1 MADVSTMSNVTP
13 ITKPIANIVRVDV
26 ITEADIPQAYSLTD
40 VYSEAE
46 ATAHVSEGEE
56 DAVRVRNTI
65 HAQNNFEDIV
75 LGYDVRLLSV
85 LMVPEILALI
95 DGGEWDAL
103 NEEYSAPPI
112 GVPVERIP
120 LTLHVFT
127 EEKDASGS
135 TVGYVQFIYEHCKG
149 TPVDYTWQDGEF
161 FTPEMV
167 VKSRPKTGK
176 RPAGFKLLDE
186 LPPLPGDDG
195 GTV

>member
-26 ITEADIPQAYSLTD
+26 ITEEDIPQAYSLTD

-103 NEEYSAPPI
+103 KYLFPY
-112 GVPVERIP
+112 R
-120 LTLHVFT
+120 
-127 EEKDASGS
+127 
-135 TVGYVQFIYEHCKG
+135 
-149 TPVDYTWQDGEF
+149 
-161 FTPEMV
+161 
-167 VKSRPKTGK
+167 
-176 RPAGFKLLDE
+176 
-186 LPPLPGDDG
+186 
-195 GTV
+195 